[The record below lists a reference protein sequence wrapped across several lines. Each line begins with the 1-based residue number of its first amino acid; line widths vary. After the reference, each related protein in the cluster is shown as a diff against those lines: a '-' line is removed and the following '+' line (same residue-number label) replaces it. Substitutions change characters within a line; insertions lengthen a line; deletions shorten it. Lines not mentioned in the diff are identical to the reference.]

1 MGFAFHYRLPT
12 AYCRLPTSLWY
23 DSGVNTF
30 AASPA
35 ATAAAHALLDR
46 AVRDRANIY
55 GGSGALGVGWEA
67 YLLPRVV
74 NLVGRDLPDGAR
86 LVAQVPFG
94 AIDAIAL
101 ECSTRGLRQ
110 PDFLFLIEREGVV
123 GIAGADAKLG
133 LDTVDAKQI
142 AAETTGRILTEGGP
156 RAQAAITALIAFAP
170 ARTDDTGGTDD
181 IGSMGSTPAA
191 DGYILTPQRVLND
204 LVLSGTR
211 PRGMPPPHLPA
222 RTQIVTVALSG
233 TALLGAVATGPFA
246 RALVEGTDEAHE
258 ADTFIDAAV
267 LLTLAAHLLLGV
279 WREQETPL
287 TVSRIPADAPQDAE
301 FAPALQWGRERV
313 RIAGSAWEAATMA
326 ADRAKPRLIAR
337 ARVQEALQPP
347 MTDPSFLPP
356 AYLRGRT
363 GRIARTVAATT
374 YRDALLAAL
383 PPDLPDRSD
392 ALIAAITAISQRDA
406 EQLRAAVS
414 AALYDLNLPS
424 E

>member
-1 MGFAFHYRLPT
+1 
-12 AYCRLPTSLWY
+12 
-23 DSGVNTF
+23 VNTF

-35 ATAAAHALLDR
+35 ATAAARALLDR

-110 PDFLFLIEREGVV
+110 PDFLFLIEHEGVV
-123 GIAGADAKLG
+123 SIAGADAKLG

-142 AAETTGRILTEGGP
+142 AAETTGRILIEGGP
-156 RAQAAITALIAFAP
+156 RAQAAITALAAFAP
-170 ARTDDTGGTDD
+170 DSTDGTNGTGS
-181 IGSMGSTPAA
+181 IPAA

-222 RTQIVTVALSG
+222 HTQIVTVSLSG

-313 RIAGSAWEAATMA
+313 RIAGNAWEAATMA

-356 AYLRGRT
+356 AYLRGRA

-374 YRDALLAAL
+374 YRDALLTAL

-392 ALIAAITAISQRDA
+392 ALIAAITAIGQRDA

-414 AALYDLNLPS
+414 AALRDLNLPS

>member
-1 MGFAFHYRLPT
+1 M
-12 AYCRLPTSLWY
+12 
-23 DSGVNTF
+23 NTF

-35 ATAAAHALLDR
+35 ATAAARALLDR

-110 PDFLFLIEREGVV
+110 PDFLFLIEHEGVV
-123 GIAGADAKLG
+123 RIAGADAKLG

-142 AAETTGRILTEGGP
+142 AAETTGRILIEGGP
-156 RAQAAITALIAFAP
+156 RAQAAITALAAFAP
-170 ARTDDTGGTDD
+170 DSTDGTNGTNGTSS
-181 IGSMGSTPAA
+181 IPAA

-356 AYLRGRT
+356 TYLRGRT

-374 YRDALLAAL
+374 YRDGLLAAL

-392 ALIAAITAISQRDA
+392 ALIAALTAIGQRDA

-414 AALYDLNLPS
+414 AALRDLNLPS